1 MRRALSRVSRTAS
14 RSLSTS
20 PFLTAFPSTD
30 YAAHTIMTHAFDYGS
45 IRYEMGYAC
54 AICFVLFLVMLVVNN
69 VIRKAMSGILDT

>member
-1 MRRALSRVSRTAS
+1 MVDIEKVIEQSEENIRQALA
-14 RSLSTS
+14 
-20 PFLTAFPSTD
+20 D